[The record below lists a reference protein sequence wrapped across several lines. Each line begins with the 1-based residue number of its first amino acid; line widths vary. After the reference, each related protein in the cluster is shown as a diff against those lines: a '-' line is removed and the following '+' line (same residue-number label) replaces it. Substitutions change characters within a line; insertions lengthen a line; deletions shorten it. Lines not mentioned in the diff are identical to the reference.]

1 MSRSTYTPFSKAVM
15 VLGLIVALLCIAAIY
30 APTHAD
36 AVSASPAGS
45 ASTAGDRV
53 AIPEQSAR
61 YRIALEREAAA
72 QFGLD
77 APVARVAAQIH
88 QESMWDA
95 GAESAFAQGLAQFTP
110 STAHWLPGVCP
121 DVGPPDTWDAA
132 WSLRAITCYDRYL
145 YDRLNAASECD
156 RWAFTLSAYNGGL
169 GMLNRERTRAST
181 TGVEA
186 ARWFDNVERFSARS
200 RPAFAENRAYVR
212 RILYVLE
219 PWYVAAGWPG
229 EAVCP

>member
-1 MSRSTYTPFSKAVM
+1 MSRPVYTTFSKAVM
-15 VLGLIVALLCIAAIY
+15 VIGLIVALLCIAAIESS
-30 APTHAD
+30 TRAD
-36 AVSASPAGS
+36 AVASVPVAE
-45 ASTAGDRV
+45 RV

-77 APVARVAAQIH
+77 APVARVAGQIH
-88 QESMWDA
+88 QESLWDA
-95 GAESAFAQGLAQFTP
+95 SAESPFAQGLAQFTP
-110 STAHWLPGVCP
+110 STAHWLPDVCP

-186 ARWFDNVERFSARS
+186 ARWFEHVERFSARS

-219 PWYVAAGWPG
+219 PSYVAAGWPG
-229 EAVCP
+229 EVVCP